1 MQRVANVTN
10 DIQVNKTCMSISR
23 ITDDNSHTDPSFNRQ
38 NGYVFRVYRSK
49 RAAARGRPFL
59 SEFEDGIGGAWDG
72 VLRQG
77 GTLYCSSDN
86 DWYDILEDIA
96 HKYKFNL
103 KQSSH
108 AWPRDTIFF
117 SRHGT
122 KFTLNVD
129 AVNDPKSILA
139 ACLANRMRIYRT
151 REINKIANNI
161 LLSLI

>member
-10 DIQVNKTCMSISR
+10 
-23 ITDDNSHTDPSFNRQ
+23 DNSHTDPSFNRQ

-86 DWYDILEDIA
+86 DWYDILEDTA
-96 HKYKFNL
+96 HKYKFNFNEHYNDKVGVL
-103 KQSSH
+103 
-108 AWPRDTIFF
+108 RDFV
-117 SRHGT
+117 RQ
-122 KFTLNVD
+122 KKK
-129 AVNDPKSILA
+129 ND
-139 ACLANRMRIYRT
+139 
-151 REINKIANNI
+151 KI
-161 LLSLI
+161 